1 MPKWDEE
8 QEAKKGAQKGL
19 FEKFMNFLSFEAE
32 EISEDEEAA
41 SQEESVPRARET
53 NTRRE
58 RERAK
63 VLPLTNS
70 NTTKPVRMVV
80 SDPSN
85 FDEVQ
90 SIVDHLK
97 NKRAVVLNLED
108 TDKAV
113 ARRIDDFLSGAVY
126 ALEGSMQKVTNSSVF
141 LLTPAHIEVSAPL
154 RTEPKEPERTVPAGP
169 KINPPFLRSDRDDRR
184 QP

>member
-1 MPKWDEE
+1 MSKWDED
-8 QEAKKGAQKGL
+8 QEPKHGAQKGL

-32 EISEDEEAA
+32 EIPDDEEAA
-41 SQEESVPRARET
+41 TQEEAAPRTREAAP
-53 NTRRE
+53 RVRE

-70 NTTKPVRMVV
+70 NNNKPVRMVV
-80 SDPSN
+80 SDPTN

-97 NKRAVVLNLED
+97 NKRAVVLNLEE

-113 ARRIDDFLSGAVY
+113 ARRIADFLSGAVY

-141 LLTPAHIEVSAPL
+141 LLTPPHIEVSAPL
-154 RTEPKEPERTVPAGP
+154 RPEPKEPERANAPAP
-169 KINPPFLRSDRDDRR
+169 KINSSFFRNDRDDRR
-184 QP
+184 